1 MTSVAS
7 AAERIYLGMDV
18 SRDKIAVAV
27 LRPGE
32 DVPAVEVISHD
43 GEMVRRLISKF
54 ADRSVLAACYEAGP
68 GGYELYRLLAAA
80 GVACDVVA
88 PALIPKAAAHRVKT
102 DRRDCVR
109 LALSHRA
116 GLLTAIRVPSEQ
128 EEAVRNLVR
137 TRANL
142 VDDRKRMMQRI
153 GALLQ
158 RHGRVW
164 RAPRWTYEHR
174 AWLDRQSFTEPAL
187 EAALRT
193 YLAALDARDA
203 ELAVL
208 ESQLRG
214 CWASVDPLA
223 AMVRRLACYRGIAEL
238 TGLTLA
244 AEVADFRRFPSAPA
258 FMGFTGLTPSEYSSG
273 ARTRRAASP
282 SRPAADPQHADRGG
296 LGIPAPA
303 RDRGHAAAQ
312 AGRVPGRDA
321 GPLVEG
327 PAAAAR
333 HLRQADPAREDPPG
347 GGDRGRPR
355 ARRVRVGRDDQLTR

>member
-1 MTSVAS
+1 MISVAP
-7 AAERIYLGMDV
+7 AAERIYVGMDV

-27 LRPGE
+27 LGPGE

-43 GEMVRRLISKF
+43 GEMVRRLIGKF

-88 PALIPKAAAHRVKT
+88 PALIPKAAADRVKT

-116 GLLTAIRVPSEQ
+116 GLLTAIRIPSEQ
-128 EEAVRNLVR
+128 EEAVRDLVR
-137 TRANL
+137 TRADL

-164 RAPRWTYEHR
+164 RAPRWTYQHR
-174 AWLDRQSFTEPAL
+174 AWLDQQSFTEPAL
-187 EAALRT
+187 QAALRT

-223 AMVRRLACYRGIAEL
+223 SMVRQLGCYRGIAEL
-238 TGLTLA
+238 TALTLA
-244 AEVADFRRFPSAPA
+244 AEVADFRRFASAPA

-273 ARTRRAASP
+273 ARTRRGAITKAGPQLVRGALIEAAWSYRFQP
-282 SRPAADPQHADRGG
+282 AIGVTLRRRQHDAAPDTLARSWQAQRRLHARYKTMTARGKPAAVAVT
-296 LGIPAPA
+296 AM
-303 RDRGHAAAQ
+303 
-312 AGRVPGRDA
+312 
-321 GPLVEG
+321 
-327 PAAAAR
+327 
-333 HLRQADPAREDPPG
+333 ARELAG
-347 GGDRGRPR
+347 F
-355 ARRVRVGRDDQLTR
+355 AWAEMTS

>member
-7 AAERIYLGMDV
+7 AGELIYLGMDV

-43 GEMVRRLISKF
+43 GEMVRRLIGKF
-54 ADRSVLAACYEAGP
+54 ADRSVLRCCYEAGP
-68 GGYELYRLLAAA
+68 GGYELYRLLASAR
-80 GVACDVVA
+80 VACDVVA
-88 PALIPKAAAHRVKT
+88 PSLVPKGGSDKVKT

-109 LALSHRA
+109 LVLSHRA

-128 EEAVRNLVR
+128 EEAVRDLVR
-137 TRANL
+137 TRADL

-164 RAPRWTYEHR
+164 RAPRWTCEHR
-174 AWLDRQSFTEPAL
+174 AWLDRQSFDEPAL
-187 EAALRT
+187 QAALRT
-193 YLAALDARDA
+193 CLAALDARDA

-208 ESQLRG
+208 ESELRG

-223 AMVRRLACYRGIAEL
+223 SMVRRLGCYRGIAEL

-273 ARTRRAASP
+273 ARTRRGGITKAGPQLIRSTLIEAAWACRH
-282 SRPAADPQHADRGG
+282 RPAIGATLR
-296 LGIPAPA
+296 
-303 RDRGHAAAQ
+303 RRQ
-312 AGRVPGRDA
+312 AGQ
-321 GPLVEG
+321 
-327 PAAAAR
+327 PAQTLAR
-333 HLRQADPAREDPPG
+333 SWKAQQRLHATYAKLTRRGKIPPVAVTAVARELAG
-347 GGDRGRPR
+347 F
-355 ARRVRVGRDDQLTR
+355 AWAEMTS

>member
-1 MTSVAS
+1 MTSVAP
-7 AAERIYLGMDV
+7 AAERIYVGMDV

-43 GEMVRRLISKF
+43 GEMVRRLIGKF

-68 GGYELYRLLAAA
+68 GGYELYRLLASM

-88 PALIPKAAAHRVKT
+88 PALIPKAAADRVKT

-128 EEAVRNLVR
+128 EEAVRDLVR
-137 TRANL
+137 TRADL

-164 RAPRWTYEHR
+164 RAPRWTYR
-174 AWLDRQSFTEPAL
+174 APRVAGPAVVRRAG
-187 EAALRT
+187 AAGR
-193 YLAALDARDA
+193 AAHLPGGAGCPRRRA
-203 ELAVL
+203 GGAG
-208 ESQLRG
+208 SQLRG

-223 AMVRRLACYRGIAEL
+223 SMVRQLGCYRGIAEL
-238 TGLTLA
+238 TAPDPGRRGRRLPPVPLGPGVHGLHRPDALG
-244 AEVADFRRFPSAPA
+244 V
-258 FMGFTGLTPSEYSSG
+258 LQ
-273 ARTRRAASP
+273 RRAHP
-282 SRPAADPQHADRGG
+282 PGRHHQGRPAADPRRADRGG
-296 LGIPAPA
+296 LGLPAPA
-303 RDRGHAAAQ
+303 RDRGHAQAP
-312 AGRVPGRDA
+312 AGRVRRRRRW
-321 GPLVEG
+321 
-327 PAAAAR
+327 PA
-333 HLRQADPAREDPPG
+333 
-347 GGDRGRPR
+347 RGRPSS
-355 ARRVRVGRDDQLTR
+355 GCTPPTPS

>member
-7 AAERIYLGMDV
+7 AGERIYLGMDV

-27 LRPGE
+27 LQPGA
-32 DVPAVEVISHD
+32 DVPAVEQISSD
-43 GEMVRRLISKF
+43 GEMVRRLIGKF

-68 GGYELYRLLAAA
+68 GGYELYRLLASM

-88 PALIPKAAAHRVKT
+88 PALVPKGAADRVKT

-128 EEAVRNLVR
+128 EEAVRDLVR
-137 TRANL
+137 TRADL
-142 VDDRKRMMQRI
+142 VDDRRRMMQRV

-158 RHGRVW
+158 RHGRIW
-164 RAPRWTYEHR
+164 RAPRWTGEHR
-174 AWLDRQSFTEPAL
+174 AWLDRQSFAEPAL
-187 EAALRT
+187 QAALRT
-193 YLAALDARDA
+193 YLAAVDARDA

-208 ESQLRG
+208 ETQLRG

-223 AMVRRLACYRGIAEL
+223 SMVRRLGCYRGIAEL

-244 AEVADFRRFPSAPA
+244 AEVADFRRFGSAPA

-273 ARTRRAASP
+273 ARTRRGGITKAGPQLIRSTLVEAAWAYRH
-282 SRPAADPQHADRGG
+282 RPAIGATLKR
-296 LGIPAPA
+296 
-303 RDRGHAAAQ
+303 RQ
-312 AGRVPGRDA
+312 AGQ
-321 GPLVEG
+321 
-327 PAAAAR
+327 PAETLAR
-333 HLRQADPAREDPPG
+333 SWKAQQRLHATYAKLTRRGKIPPVAVTAVARELAG
-347 GGDRGRPR
+347 FVW
-355 ARRVRVGRDDQLTR
+355 AEMTS

>member
-1 MTSVAS
+1 MTSVAL
-7 AAERIYLGMDV
+7 AGERIYLGMDV
-18 SRDKIAVAV
+18 SRDKIAVAI
-27 LRPGE
+27 LRPGQ

-43 GEMVRRLISKF
+43 GEMVRRLIGKF

-68 GGYELYRLLAAA
+68 GGYELHRLLTSA

-88 PALIPKAAAHRVKT
+88 PALIPKAAADRVKT

-128 EEAVRNLVR
+128 EEAVRDLVR
-137 TRANL
+137 TRADL

-174 AWLDRQSFTEPAL
+174 SWLDRQSFTEPAL
-187 EAALRT
+187 QAALRT

-214 CWASVDPLA
+214 CWASVDPLTS
-223 AMVRRLACYRGIAEL
+223 MVRRLGCYRGIAEL

-273 ARTRRAASP
+273 ARTRRGAITKAGPQLIRSTLIEAAWAYRH
-282 SRPAADPQHADRGG
+282 RPAIGATLR
-296 LGIPAPA
+296 
-303 RDRGHAAAQ
+303 RRQ
-312 AGRVPGRDA
+312 AGC
-321 GPLVEG
+321 
-327 PAAAAR
+327 PAETLAR
-333 HLRQADPAREDPPG
+333 SWKAQQRLHATYAKLTRRGKIPQVAVTAVARELAG
-347 GGDRGRPR
+347 F
-355 ARRVRVGRDDQLTR
+355 AWAEMTS